1 MQYVR
6 NIESATAMP
15 LPETEKFIAASTK
28 HISYNSLAKDC
39 YSLYVTQ
46 LQ

>member
-15 LPETEKFIAASTK
+15 IPETEKFIAASTK
-28 HISYNSLAKDC
+28 HISYNSPPTVC